1 MTHEIRKRKKRFQ
14 RDHTVIIHLT
24 GRDRKIIEMVYQ
36 HRFLSSA
43 QIILLIQ
50 GRQQGVLRRLSL
62 LYHTGFLDRPQRQKT
77 VFGNNHCLIYGL
89 GNKGAAV
96 IASQYDL
103 PIETVD
109 WSRKNREAKELFLEH
124 TLMVSR
130 ILTCLQLACR
140 SRKDVEF
147 IGPQSMI
154 KRRHKPPTIRTHALS
169 WRVRIKRGE
178 FFQKRSLSFNMIPDS
193 VFGLRVKKGNK
204 NRETYFFLEADRASM
219 PIKRTN
225 FFRSSFYKKMVGY
238 IASHKNELF
247 SQYFGFKKVRILTVT
262 KSDERINNMIKANRD
277 LHHSGHGYGLFLF
290 SHIEHIDIQKP
301 GKLFK
306 KIWIDGQGKH
316 QSLLK

>member
-1 MTHEIRKRKKRFQ
+1 MNTCVLYEFQ
-14 RDHTVIIHLT
+14 FRYL
-24 GRDRKIIEMVYQ
+24 
-36 HRFLSSA
+36 
-43 QIILLIQ
+43 
-50 GRQQGVLRRLSL
+50 
-62 LYHTGFLDRPQRQKT
+62 
-77 VFGNNHCLIYGL
+77 YGL

-140 SRKDVEF
+140 GRKDVEF

-154 KRRHKPPTIRTHALS
+154 KRRQKPPTIKTHALS

-193 VFGLRVKKGNK
+193 IFGLRIKKGNK
-204 NRETYFFLEADRASM
+204 NKETYFFLEADRSTM

-238 IASHKNELF
+238 IASHKKGLF

-262 KSDERINNMIKANRD
+262 QSDERINNMIAVNKE
-277 LHHSGHGYGLFLF
+277 LHHRGLGYGLFLF
-290 SHIEHIDIQKP
+290 SHIEQIDILKSA
-301 GKLFK
+301 KLFR
-306 KIWIDGQGKH
+306 KIWMDGQGKQH
-316 QSLLK
+316 TLLE